1 MGGASPCSPLHFR
14 PMHTPT
20 TIVLLIATASTSLL
34 FSGCGGN
41 QPKTITG
48 NEPILPQ
55 RRMIC
60 RIREAV
66 TGDGTEDVKLEKN
79 TAIATKVGH
88 HVRLELEAASGTGF
102 EWRLTGWREGANSSA
117 TAGATPSFVTSD
129 FDWSTGAGKVEPVK
143 AGTPG
148 GPANWIFEITGKQAG
163 AITLDFALAR
173 SWEKGQAPADQRS
186 VTIVV
191 E

>member
-1 MGGASPCSPLHFR
+1 MR
-14 PMHTPT
+14 TPT
-20 TIVLLIATASTSLL
+20 TIVLLIATASSSLL
-34 FSGCGGN
+34 LAGCGGN

-60 RIREAV
+60 RLREAV

-79 TAIATKVGH
+79 TAIACKVGH

-117 TAGATPSFVTSD
+117 TAGAKPTFVTAD
-129 FDWSTGAGKVEPVK
+129 FDWATGAGKVEPVK
-143 AGTPG
+143 PGTPG
-148 GPANWIFEITGKQAG
+148 GPSFWVFEATGKQAG

>member
-1 MGGASPCSPLHFR
+1 MR
-14 PMHTPT
+14 TPT
-20 TIVLLIATASTSLL
+20 TILLLLATVSTSLL
-34 FSGCGGN
+34 FAGCGGN
-41 QPKTITG
+41 QPKTVTG
-48 NEPILPQ
+48 GEPILPQ

-79 TAIATKVGH
+79 TAIACKVGH

-102 EWRLTGWREGANSSA
+102 EWRLTGWREGANTSA
-117 TAGATPSFVTSD
+117 TAGAKPTFVTAD
-129 FDWSTGAGKVEPVK
+129 FDWATGAGKVEPVK
-143 AGTPG
+143 PGTPG
-148 GPANWIFEITGKQAG
+148 GPAHWIFEITGKQPG

-186 VTIVV
+186 VTVVV

>member
-1 MGGASPCSPLHFR
+1 MQPVHFH
-14 PMHTPT
+14 PMRTLP
-20 TIVLLIATASTSLL
+20 TIVLLLATVATSLL
-34 FSGCGGN
+34 FPGCGGN
-41 QPKTITG
+41 GPRTITG

-66 TGDGTEDVKLEKN
+66 TGDGTEEVKLEKN
-79 TAIATKVGH
+79 TAIAAKVGQH
-88 HVRLELEAASGTGF
+88 IRLELEAASGTGF
-102 EWRLTGWREGANSSA
+102 EWRLTGWREGGNSSA
-117 TAGATPSFVTSD
+117 TAGAVPAFVKAD
-129 FDWSTGAGKVEPVK
+129 FDWSTGSGKVEPAK
-143 AGTPG
+143 SGTPG
-148 GPANWIFEITGKQAG
+148 GPSNWIFEITGKQSG

-173 SWEKGQAPADQRS
+173 SWEKDQAPADQRS

>member
-1 MGGASPCSPLHFR
+1 MR
-14 PMHTPT
+14 TPAT
-20 TIVLLIATASTSLL
+20 VVLLLATASTSLL
-34 FSGCGGN
+34 LAGCGGK
-41 QPKTITG
+41 QPKTIEG

-79 TAIATKVGH
+79 TALACKVGH
-88 HVRLELEAASGTGF
+88 HIRLELEAASGTGF
-102 EWRLTGWREGANSSA
+102 EWKLTGWREGANSST
-117 TAGATPSFVTSD
+117 TAGAKPTFVTAD

-143 AGTPG
+143 PGTPG
-148 GPANWIFEITGKQAG
+148 GPAHWIFEITGKQPG